1 MDTTSSPPG
10 GASPPG
16 ACSTAGAAV
25 VTGASRGIGR
35 ATALALARRGL
46 DVALL
51 GRAGPE
57 LDDVAREVAALGV
70 RAQPFVCDVAC
81 ADDVERAV
89 AGVLAALGAPRVIVN
104 NAGVVRRGAAVHE
117 IPVEAWDEVIAVN
130 LRGPF
135 LVARAFL
142 PSMLAAKRGRLVQ
155 VASISATLGSPG
167 ASSYAAS
174 KWGLVGLT
182 KSLAEELRGTGLQ
195 AVAVLPGS
203 VDTAMLVGSG
213 FSPRMTAEDVA
224 GTIVYAALDAPE
236 AITGSAIEIFG

>member
-1 MDTTSSPPG
+1 MN
-10 GASPPG
+10 
-16 ACSTAGAAV
+16 AAV

-51 GRAGPE
+51 GRAGPD
-57 LDDVAREVAALGV
+57 LDDTAREVAALGV
-70 RAQPFVCDVAC
+70 RASIFACDVSR
-81 ADDVERAV
+81 ADDVERTA
-89 AGVLAALGAPRVIVN
+89 ALVLDALGAPRVIVN
-104 NAGVVRRGAAVHE
+104 NAGIVRRGAAVHE
-117 IPVEAWDEVIAVN
+117 ARVEDWDEVIGVN

-142 PSMLAAKRGRLVQ
+142 PAMLAAKRGRLVQ

-167 ASSYAAS
+167 AASYAAS

-182 KSLAEELRGTGLQ
+182 KSLAEELRGTGLE

-203 VDTAMLVGSG
+203 VDTAMLTGSG
-213 FSPRMTAEDVA
+213 FEPRMTAEDVA
-224 GTIVYAALDAPE
+224 GTIVYLALDAPA